1 MALLKY
7 ANRFGC
13 PCIESTSVTSD
24 GTNTTVSFNPHQNGD
39 NFFGGFW
46 VKIGQN
52 VATST
57 EPLQFETTGVVCSTI
72 PVYLQTGV
80 QATVADI
87 VTSGGGIFLLFYDKD
102 NNRVTLIS

>member
-1 MALLKY
+1 MAFL
-7 ANRFGC
+7 RFSNQRGF

-24 GTNTTVSFNPHQNGD
+24 GTNTTVSFNPHQGSS

-46 VKIGQN
+46 VKIAQA
-52 VATST
+52 VTTST
-57 EPLQFETTGVVCSTI
+57 EPLQFTTTGIPNTTV

-87 VTSGGGIFLLFYDKD
+87 VTTGQGIFLLFYDRD

>member
-7 ANRFGC
+7 ANRFGF

-57 EPLQFETTGVVCSTI
+57 EHLQFETTGVVGSTI

>member
-7 ANRFGC
+7 ANRFGF

-24 GTNTTVSFNPHQNGD
+24 GTNTTVFFNPHQNGD

-46 VKIGQN
+46 IKIGQN

-57 EPLQFETTGVVCSTI
+57 EPLQFTTTGVVGSTI

-102 NNRVTLIS
+102 NNRVTLIN

>member
-7 ANRFGC
+7 ANRFGF
-13 PCIESTSVTSD
+13 PCIESTSVISD

-57 EPLQFETTGVVCSTI
+57 EPLQFATTGVVGSTI

-80 QATVADI
+80 QATVANI

>member
-1 MALLKY
+1 MAFLRY
-7 ANRFGC
+7 ANRFGF

-24 GTNTTVSFNPHQNGD
+24 GTNTTVAFNPHQGGD

-57 EPLQFETTGVVCSTI
+57 EPLQFTTTGVVGSTV

-80 QATVADI
+80 QATVANI
-87 VTSGGGIFLLFYDKD
+87 VTTGGGIFLLFYDRD
-102 NNRVTLIS
+102 NNRVTLIG

>member
-7 ANRFGC
+7 ANRFGF

-57 EPLQFETTGVVCSTI
+57 EPLQSARPFQSICKLE
-72 PVYLQTGV
+72 YRQLQ
-80 QATVADI
+80 QI
-87 VTSGGGIFLLFYDKD
+87 Q
-102 NNRVTLIS
+102 